1 MRDFKKLDIWQ
12 RGLDFSLQVY
22 EKTASFPSEE
32 RFGLTSQIRRAATSI
47 PINIA
52 EGAGR
57 VSKKDFAHFLHIAEG
72 SANEVECELIIAKGL
87 NYLSSNNYEILMN
100 EINEIKKMIVGFRSK
115 LESDFQ

>member
-1 MRDFKKLDIWQ
+1 MRDFKKLNIWQ
-12 RGLDFSLQVY
+12 RGLEFSLQIY
-22 EKTASFPSEE
+22 EATASFPSEE

-87 NYLSSNNYEILMN
+87 HYLPPNVCETLID
-100 EINEIKKMIVGFRSK
+100 EVNEIKKMIVVFRSK
-115 LESDFQ
+115 LESDFK

>member
-1 MRDFKKLDIWQ
+1 MRDFKKLNIWQ
-12 RGLDFSLQVY
+12 RGLEFSLQIY
-22 EKTASFPSEE
+22 EATASFPSEE

-87 NYLSSNNYEILMN
+87 NYLPSNVCEILID
-100 EINEIKKMIVGFRSK
+100 EVNEIKKMIVVFRSK
-115 LESDFQ
+115 LESDFK

>member
-1 MRDFKKLDIWQ
+1 MRDFKKLNIWQ
-12 RGLDFSLQVY
+12 RGLEFSLQIY
-22 EKTASFPSEE
+22 EATKSFPSEE

-47 PINIA
+47 PINIS

-87 NYLSSNNYEILMN
+87 NYLPHNVCEILID
-100 EINEIKKMIVGFRSK
+100 EVNEIKKMIVVFRSK
-115 LESDFQ
+115 LETDFK